1 MADIIEAKRAFN
13 RRTALTWLLIL
24 NGAVFVALRLVAAFN
39 AFGVAEGWLD
49 ISVAAL
55 SLPASV
61 RALPDA
67 PWSLLTYM
75 FSQYDVSHLLF
86 NMLWLAWFGMF
97 LQNDFGN
104 RPLLLSYFSGGI
116 AGGMAYLLWG
126 AFAPEASAVSAG
138 LIGSSAA
145 VISVALAVAVAE
157 PSRPVYVVFIGQVK
171 LKWVAALMVAIALI
185 WFSGHHPGSDMAHAG
200 GAVAGIVAGLL
211 CRRIRFASERAS
223 ARMFSASEICAA
235 GALTDS
241 QLLDSL
247 LDKIRCSGYDSL
259 SVEERATLFN
269 LSKRLKKEQ
278 S

>member
-97 LQNDFGN
+97 MQNDFGN

-157 PSRPVYVVFIGQVK
+157 PSRPVYVVFIGHVK

-211 CRRIRFASERAS
+211 CRRIRYASERAS
-223 ARMFSASEICAA
+223 ARRVPASEICAA

-269 LSKRLKKEQ
+269 LSQRLKKEQ

>member
-61 RALPDA
+61 HALPGA

-97 LQNDFGN
+97 MQNDFGN

-157 PSRPVYVVFIGQVK
+157 PSRPVYVVFIGHVK

-211 CRRIRFASERAS
+211 CRRIRYASERAS
-223 ARMFSASEICAA
+223 ARRVPASEICAA

-259 SVEERATLFN
+259 SVEERATLFS
-269 LSKRLKKEQ
+269 LSQRLKKEQ

>member
-157 PSRPVYVVFIGQVK
+157 PSRPVYVVFIGHVK

-211 CRRIRFASERAS
+211 CRRIRHASERAS
-223 ARMFSASEICAA
+223 ARMVPASEICAA

>member
-157 PSRPVYVVFIGQVK
+157 PSRPVYVVFIGHVK

-211 CRRIRFASERAS
+211 CRRIRYASERAS
-223 ARMFSASEICAA
+223 ARRVPASEICAA

-259 SVEERATLFN
+259 SVEERAMLFS
-269 LSKRLKKEQ
+269 LSQRLKKEQ